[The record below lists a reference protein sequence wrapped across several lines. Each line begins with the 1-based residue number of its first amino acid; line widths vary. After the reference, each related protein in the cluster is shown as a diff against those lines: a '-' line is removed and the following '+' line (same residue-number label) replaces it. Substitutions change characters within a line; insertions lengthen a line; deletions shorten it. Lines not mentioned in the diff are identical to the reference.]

1 MLPLSLRCLLQQKLL
16 YSSVRQIK
24 SQQLVDMDIPMV
36 LAGTVT
42 NQIVNKKTPVL
53 ITSTGVFFSNIYEA
67 CEITGMPR

>member
-16 YSSVRQIK
+16 YSSVQQIK

-42 NQIVNKKTPVL
+42 N
-53 ITSTGVFFSNIYEA
+53 
-67 CEITGMPR
+67 